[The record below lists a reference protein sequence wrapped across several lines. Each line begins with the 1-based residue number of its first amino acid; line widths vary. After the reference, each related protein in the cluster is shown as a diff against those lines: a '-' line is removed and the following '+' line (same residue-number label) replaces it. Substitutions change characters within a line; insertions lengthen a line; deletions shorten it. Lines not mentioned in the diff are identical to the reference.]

1 MKTGVERAMPTD
13 ASVDSSTDRKNRFIA
28 SFLVINALAWF
39 FMTIT
44 MLDNLLI
51 SLEVTE
57 TQTIII
63 WTVYYLTLTGLGI
76 IGAILTNKVNRIKFL
91 GLWIIFGALITSFP
105 LLFANPTMNQMPIL
119 AILLG
124 GSLGIGMP
132 SCLAYFADNTFIENR
147 GRTSGMIFL
156 FTNLAAITLF
166 SIGITNLNIVLSWV
180 ILSIWRASGLIVF
193 FLKPKEK
200 IVSKTKTKDSFKVIF
215 NNKSFLLYFVAWFM
229 FMLVDRSE
237 APMVRF
243 FLNDPTYLMIAPIIG
258 SFSAFVGCL
267 LADRVGRKRIVIIGF
282 VTYGI
287 AYAAVGIA
295 PDFPFSKLFFL
306 SIESVSTGILV
317 ATFILLLW
325 GDLSEFG
332 SREKYY
338 AIGISPFFLT
348 SIFQLFSGKYLMEI
362 PNTSAF
368 SLAAFFLFLAVLPL
382 LYAPET
388 LPEKKM
394 ELRRLRKFAEE
405 AKKAKEKYE
414 RKNKD

>member
-1 MKTGVERAMPTD
+1 MLTD
-13 ASVDSSTDRKNRFIA
+13 ASEDSSTDRKNRFIA
-28 SFLVINALAWF
+28 SFLVINALAWLF
-39 FMTIT
+39 TISM

-57 TQTIII
+57 TQNIII
-63 WTVYYLTLTGLGI
+63 WTVYYVTLTGSGI
-76 IGAILTNKVNRIKFL
+76 IGATLSNKVNRIKFL
-91 GLWIIFGALITSFP
+91 GLWIIFGALISSFP
-105 LLFANPTMNQMPIL
+105 ALFINPTVNQMPIL
-119 AILLG
+119 AIFLG

-132 SCLAYFADNTFIENR
+132 SCLAYFADNTSIEKR
-147 GRTSGMIFL
+147 GLTSGMIFL
-156 FTNLAAITLF
+156 FTNLAAIPLF
-166 SIGITNLNIVLSWV
+166 SIVSTNSNIVLSWV
-180 ILSIWRASGLIVF
+180 ILAIWRASGLLVF

-200 IVSKTKTKDSFKVIF
+200 IVSETKTKDSFKVIF
-215 NNKSFLLYFVAWFM
+215 SNKSFLLYFVAWFM

-243 FLNDPTYLMIAPIIG
+243 FLNDPTYLMLAPIIG
-258 SFSAFVGCL
+258 SFSAVVAGL

-282 VTYGI
+282 VTFGI
-287 AYAAVGIA
+287 AYAVIGIA
-295 PDFPFSKLFFL
+295 PDLPFSRYFFL
-306 SIESVSTGILV
+306 AIESVSTGMLV
-317 ATFILLLW
+317 ATFVLLLW

-348 SIFQLFSGKYLMEI
+348 FIIQLFSGTYFMEI

-394 ELRRLRKFAEE
+394 ELRRLRKFADD

-414 RKNKD
+414 RKGKG

>member
-1 MKTGVERAMPTD
+1 MLTD
-13 ASVDSSTDRKNRFIA
+13 ASEDSSTDRKNRFIA
-28 SFLVINALAWF
+28 SFLVINALAWLF
-39 FMTIT
+39 TISM

-57 TQTIII
+57 TQNIII
-63 WTVYYLTLTGLGI
+63 WTVYYVTLTGSGI
-76 IGAILTNKVNRIKFL
+76 IGATLSNKVNRIKFL
-91 GLWIIFGALITSFP
+91 GLWIIFGALISSFP
-105 LLFANPTMNQMPIL
+105 ALFINPTVNQMPIL
-119 AILLG
+119 AIFLG

-132 SCLAYFADNTFIENR
+132 SCLAYFADNTSIEKR
-147 GRTSGMIFL
+147 GLTSGMIFL
-156 FTNLAAITLF
+156 FTNLAAIPLF
-166 SIGITNLNIVLSWV
+166 SIVSTNSNIVLSWV
-180 ILSIWRASGLIVF
+180 ILAIWRASGLIVF

-200 IVSKTKTKDSFKVIF
+200 IVSETKTKDSFKVIF
-215 NNKSFLLYFVAWFM
+215 SNKSFLLYFVAWFM

-243 FLNDPTYLMIAPIIG
+243 FLNDPTYFMLAPIIG
-258 SFSAFVGCL
+258 SFSAFVACL
-267 LADRVGRKRIVIIGF
+267 LADRVGRKRIVITGF
-282 VTYGI
+282 VTFGI
-287 AYAAVGIA
+287 AYAVIGIV
-295 PDFPFSKLFFL
+295 PDLAFSRYFFL
-306 SIESVSTGILV
+306 AIESVSTGILV
-317 ATFILLLW
+317 ATFVLLLW

-348 SIFQLFSGKYLMEI
+348 FIIQLFSGTYFMEI

-394 ELRRLRKFAEE
+394 ELRRLRKFADD

-414 RKNKD
+414 RKGKG

>member
-1 MKTGVERAMPTD
+1 MLTD
-13 ASVDSSTDRKNRFIA
+13 ASEDSSTDRKNRFIA
-28 SFLVINALAWF
+28 SFLVINALAWLF
-39 FMTIT
+39 TISM

-57 TQTIII
+57 TQNIII
-63 WTVYYLTLTGLGI
+63 WTVYYVTLTGSGI
-76 IGAILTNKVNRIKFL
+76 IGATLSNKVNRIKFL
-91 GLWIIFGALITSFP
+91 GLWIIFGALISSFP
-105 LLFANPTMNQMPIL
+105 ALFINPTVNQMPIL
-119 AILLG
+119 AIFLG

-132 SCLAYFADNTFIENR
+132 SCLAYFADNTSIEKR
-147 GRTSGMIFL
+147 GLTSGMIFL
-156 FTNLAAITLF
+156 FTNLAAIPLF
-166 SIGITNLNIVLSWV
+166 SIVSTNSNIVLSWV
-180 ILSIWRASGLIVF
+180 ILAIWRASGLLVF

-200 IVSKTKTKDSFKVIF
+200 IVSETKTKDSFKVIF
-215 NNKSFLLYFVAWFM
+215 SNKSFLLYFVAWFM

-243 FLNDPTYLMIAPIIG
+243 FLNDPTYFMLAPIIG
-258 SFSAFVGCL
+258 SFSAFVACL
-267 LADRVGRKRIVIIGF
+267 LADRVGRKRIVITGF
-282 VTYGI
+282 VTFGI
-287 AYAAVGIA
+287 AYAVIGIV
-295 PDFPFSKLFFL
+295 PDLAFSRYFFL
-306 SIESVSTGILV
+306 AIESVSTGILV
-317 ATFILLLW
+317 ATFVLLLW

-348 SIFQLFSGKYLMEI
+348 SIIQLFSGPYFMEI

-394 ELRRLRKFAEE
+394 ELRRLRKFADD

-414 RKNKD
+414 RKGKG